1 MANCSLGKS
10 GQAAYS
16 MLTAVCLFVCL
27 FVCLLCYYLFLFY
40 SIVCRLRMVLL
51 ITIAQELANVKRHL
65 QKKSCVC

>member
-16 MLTAVCLFVCL
+16 MLTAVCL